1 MADRTFKFKS
11 TKHFTFCPFCRLA
24 LSRPCLVVK
33 SVSTLPMF
41 VHLRLNSVLV
51 VSAGTGDEY
60 KSHPSVS
67 TVLLSVPVTLNR
79 STQTEVAAF
88 SGLLA
93 CRKMTVP
100 AIEEGNFAMAVIC
113 DSFDSNVA
121 QTIALASVV
130 SVRTTDLPTKQEYKH
145 WFNVAYN

>member
-1 MADRTFKFKS
+1 MANRTFKFKS

-33 SVSTLPMF
+33 SVSTLPIF

-67 TVLLSVPVTLNR
+67 TVLLSVSVTLNK

-100 AIEEGNFAMAVIC
+100 AIEDGSFAMAVIC
-113 DSFDSNVA
+113 DSLDSNVA
-121 QTIALASVV
+121 QTIALALVV
-130 SVRTTDLPTKQEYKH
+130 SVSTTDLPTKQECKH
-145 WFNVAYN
+145 RFNVAYN

>member
-1 MADRTFKFKS
+1 
-11 TKHFTFCPFCRLA
+11 
-24 LSRPCLVVK
+24 
-33 SVSTLPMF
+33 MF

-51 VSAGTGDEY
+51 VSAGTRDEY

-67 TVLLSVPVTLNR
+67 TVLLSVSVTLNR

-121 QTIALASVV
+121 QTIALALVV